1 LAKPVSRSTKN
12 KFKSNTLKCTPSNF
26 FSISNVNKYL
36 TSCRSSRE
44 TPPTQTFK
52 YEAEVDRVMDMIVN
66 SLYSNKDVF
75 LRELISNASDAL
87 DKLRFLSIE
96 NPEFLHGKPELEIR
110 IKAHEAT
117 NSLIIEDDGIGM
129 TREELINNL
138 GRIACSGTANYVE
151 ALKENQD
158 TTNLNQIGQFG
169 VGFYSVFLVAN
180 KVRLQTRHP
189 NSDKQW
195 RWVSVSGSHQ
205 YELCYDEDSDL
216 VRGTR
221 ISLQLKDECKDYLNT
236 TKLQGLIKQYSEF
249 IAFPIKLWIADDID
263 KQVQDDEMTKKRQ
276 EFEDKKANEEGREPT
291 KVEPVMK
298 TQWDKEWKFSVMNDS
313 KPIWQRNPKDVSND
327 EYCQF
332 YKETFKEFLDPLK
345 YSHFCV
351 EGMYEFK
358 GIIFIPG
365 LAPFDASR
373 DTRTSTKNIRL
384 YVKRVFISETF
395 DELVP
400 NWLSF
405 VKGVVD
411 SADLP
416 LNVSRELL
424 QECRIVRTIRK
435 QIVSRSLAMI
445 TSIQE
450 DKEKSKTFWE
460 SFGKEIKMGI
470 VEDSANR
477 YELARLCRFH
487 TSYQSSSE
495 TNDLNDASAMSTL
508 DSYVSRMKKGQTHI
522 YFYATNSV
530 ESALK
535 VPFVEKLIN
544 KGYEVLLM
552 IDPLDEY
559 VAMNLAKFTCS
570 DGESEFE
577 LLDVTRENIEL
588 GEADE
593 KETIMKTQEEFEELC
608 LFIKG
613 VLKQKV
619 EKVVVS
625 RRLDSSPCV
634 LVTSKFGWS
643 ANMERIMK
651 AQAGGDARAYDY
663 MRGKKTM
670 EINSDSNMIYNLL
683 KEVKN
688 KKGSEKARDIVFF
701 LYQTALLTSG
711 FELDEPQEYAQT
723 VYSLIERSME
733 ESNLE

>member
-1 LAKPVSRSTKN
+1 
-12 KFKSNTLKCTPSNF
+12 
-26 FSISNVNKYL
+26 
-36 TSCRSSRE
+36 
-44 TPPTQTFK
+44 
-52 YEAEVDRVMDMIVN
+52 
-66 SLYSNKDVF
+66 
-75 LRELISNASDAL
+75 
-87 DKLRFLSIE
+87 
-96 NPEFLHGKPELEIR
+96 
-110 IKAHEAT
+110 
-117 NSLIIEDDGIGM
+117 
-129 TREELINNL
+129 
-138 GRIACSGTANYVE
+138 
-151 ALKENQD
+151 
-158 TTNLNQIGQFG
+158 
-169 VGFYSVFLVAN
+169 
-180 KVRLQTRHP
+180 
-189 NSDKQW
+189 
-195 RWVSVSGSHQ
+195 
-205 YELCYDEDSDL
+205 
-216 VRGTR
+216 
-221 ISLQLKDECKDYLNT
+221 
-236 TKLQGLIKQYSEF
+236 
-249 IAFPIKLWIADDID
+249 
-263 KQVQDDEMTKKRQ
+263 
-276 EFEDKKANEEGREPT
+276 
-291 KVEPVMK
+291 
-298 TQWDKEWKFSVMNDS
+298 
-313 KPIWQRNPKDVSND
+313 
-327 EYCQF
+327 
-332 YKETFKEFLDPLK
+332 
-345 YSHFCV
+345 
-351 EGMYEFK
+351 
-358 GIIFIPG
+358 
-365 LAPFDASR
+365 
-373 DTRTSTKNIRL
+373 
-384 YVKRVFISETF
+384 
-395 DELVP
+395 
-400 NWLSF
+400 
-405 VKGVVD
+405 
-411 SADLP
+411 
-416 LNVSRELL
+416 
-424 QECRIVRTIRK
+424 
-435 QIVSRSLAMI
+435 
-445 TSIQE
+445 
-450 DKEKSKTFWE
+450 
-460 SFGKEIKMGI
+460 MGI

-495 TNDLNDASAMSTL
+495 TNDPNDASAMSTL

-733 ESNLE
+733 ESNFE

>member
-1 LAKPVSRSTKN
+1 
-12 KFKSNTLKCTPSNF
+12 
-26 FSISNVNKYL
+26 
-36 TSCRSSRE
+36 
-44 TPPTQTFK
+44 
-52 YEAEVDRVMDMIVN
+52 MIVN

-158 TTNLNQIGQFG
+158 TINLNQIGQFG

-460 SFGKEIKMGI
+460 SFGKEIKMVI

-495 TNDLNDASAMSTL
+495 TNDPNDASAMSTL
-508 DSYVSRMKKGQTHI
+508 DSYVSRMKKRSNTYI
-522 YFYATNSV
+522 
-530 ESALK
+530 
-535 VPFVEKLIN
+535 
-544 KGYEVLLM
+544 LLC
-552 IDPLDEY
+552 Y
-559 VAMNLAKFTCS
+559 K
-570 DGESEFE
+570 
-577 LLDVTRENIEL
+577 
-588 GEADE
+588 
-593 KETIMKTQEEFEELC
+593 
-608 LFIKG
+608 
-613 VLKQKV
+613 
-619 EKVVVS
+619 
-625 RRLDSSPCV
+625 
-634 LVTSKFGWS
+634 
-643 ANMERIMK
+643 
-651 AQAGGDARAYDY
+651 
-663 MRGKKTM
+663 
-670 EINSDSNMIYNLL
+670 
-683 KEVKN
+683 
-688 KKGSEKARDIVFF
+688 
-701 LYQTALLTSG
+701 
-711 FELDEPQEYAQT
+711 
-723 VYSLIERSME
+723 
-733 ESNLE
+733 

>member
-1 LAKPVSRSTKN
+1 
-12 KFKSNTLKCTPSNF
+12 
-26 FSISNVNKYL
+26 
-36 TSCRSSRE
+36 
-44 TPPTQTFK
+44 
-52 YEAEVDRVMDMIVN
+52 
-66 SLYSNKDVF
+66 
-75 LRELISNASDAL
+75 
-87 DKLRFLSIE
+87 
-96 NPEFLHGKPELEIR
+96 
-110 IKAHEAT
+110 
-117 NSLIIEDDGIGM
+117 
-129 TREELINNL
+129 
-138 GRIACSGTANYVE
+138 
-151 ALKENQD
+151 
-158 TTNLNQIGQFG
+158 
-169 VGFYSVFLVAN
+169 
-180 KVRLQTRHP
+180 
-189 NSDKQW
+189 
-195 RWVSVSGSHQ
+195 
-205 YELCYDEDSDL
+205 
-216 VRGTR
+216 
-221 ISLQLKDECKDYLNT
+221 
-236 TKLQGLIKQYSEF
+236 
-249 IAFPIKLWIADDID
+249 
-263 KQVQDDEMTKKRQ
+263 
-276 EFEDKKANEEGREPT
+276 
-291 KVEPVMK
+291 
-298 TQWDKEWKFSVMNDS
+298 
-313 KPIWQRNPKDVSND
+313 
-327 EYCQF
+327 
-332 YKETFKEFLDPLK
+332 
-345 YSHFCV
+345 
-351 EGMYEFK
+351 
-358 GIIFIPG
+358 
-365 LAPFDASR
+365 
-373 DTRTSTKNIRL
+373 
-384 YVKRVFISETF
+384 
-395 DELVP
+395 
-400 NWLSF
+400 
-405 VKGVVD
+405 
-411 SADLP
+411 
-416 LNVSRELL
+416 
-424 QECRIVRTIRK
+424 
-435 QIVSRSLAMI
+435 MI

-495 TNDLNDASAMSTL
+495 TNDPNDASAMSTL

-608 LFIKG
+608 VFIKG

-670 EINSDSNMIYNLL
+670 EINPDSNMIYNLL

-723 VYSLIERSME
+723 VYNLIERSIE
-733 ESNLE
+733 ELNLE